1 MHLLQLCSSE
11 EEIWRQLPREMEDG
25 RLELEERASRPKR
38 KHFLKSHLTKLFSL
52 ELVESGD
59 KPKLIGSYELN

>member
-38 KHFLKSHLTKLFSL
+38 KHFLKRQMLNNLHEGGRLHL
-52 ELVESGD
+52 
-59 KPKLIGSYELN
+59 